1 MLPSGHCFLST
12 KTSCCELI
20 HYIWH
25 ESLAYVKAAGPDGE
39 RTAALLPFPPK
50 GTAADGQLALA
61 IPLRILH
68 HGCSFSGNWQYHAIS
83 VFDTVSYFFVLLD
96 TLDTFIYNTFGSLF
110 HTFSLLRFIMPD
122 KSHAHTRT
130 NTHTQRAAAP
140 VQGGRYFARQ
150 TPVSRIA
157 KWVNEF
163 NEGMMK
169 VTSWTSQN
177 ESVLRFWQ
185 HIAQK
190 LHRCLWDCIAQ
201 TWQQHLGHSIFGSSK
216 WGSWNMWLEWFHQQ
230 QTYASG
236 IGWNWF

>member
-1 MLPSGHCFLST
+1 MANEQPHCFPFLQKELQLT
-12 KTSCCELI
+12 VNLHWQFPYVSC
-20 HYIWH
+20 
-25 ESLAYVKAAGPDGE
+25 
-39 RTAALLPFPPK
+39 TMAALF
-50 GTAADGQLALA
+50 QA
-61 IPLRILH
+61 IDNIM
-68 HGCSFSGNWQYHAIS
+68 QYPCLI
-83 VFDTVSYFFVLLD
+83 
-96 TLDTFIYNTFGSLF
+96 LF
-110 HTFSLLRFIMPD
+110 HTFSYCLTLLIPLYIILLEACFILFHFFASSCPI
-122 KSHAHTRT
+122 SHTRT
-130 NTHTQRAAAP
+130 HAQTHTHRAAAP

-216 WGSWNMWLEWFHQQ
+216 WGS
-230 QTYASG
+230 
-236 IGWNWF
+236 